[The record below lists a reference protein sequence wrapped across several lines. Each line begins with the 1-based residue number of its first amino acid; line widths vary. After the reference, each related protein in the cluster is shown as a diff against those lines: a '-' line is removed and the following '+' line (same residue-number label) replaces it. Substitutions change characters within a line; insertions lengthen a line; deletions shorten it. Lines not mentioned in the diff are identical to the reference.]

1 MNMSELPYSDRE
13 ITIMQLQLWG
23 ETKRRRN
30 HEYLDIETAMESFG
44 FAFGGDGLRER
55 EDIDA

>member
-1 MNMSELPYSDRE
+1 MSELPYSDRE